1 MNIAILATPSLLP
14 KVRKLVD
21 LFRVWGP
28 AFPKHHKHTFYT
40 TPGGRVELSSLIL
53 GLPNCIVSAAIPG
66 TLRSF
71 PLDQNEPFH
80 AIAKHETERE
90 WFYLGDGT
98 LPLDPDWIDRLQTAY
113 DAADKTILGR
123 AAYTPKRFRD
133 ASGIDRVAD
142 GPPYILEAAVYPA
155 SYLDKTKYQP
165 LHRTHHH
172 EVFAGNERYQNA
184 ALTDLIGSANFEKNA
199 PIRGESVITRLVG
212 TDMVEALL
220 AGEKPLAAPAKMQV
234 LESKPVIDGVPPP
247 KEEIVA
253 SFKVATNDAG
263 KKVIQLG
270 APKVTEALGIA
281 PINTEAPL
289 PPDEGMPSLDTPIPA
304 DEVVWVNPP
313 EATQPEVQPLG
324 VHIGPAPEPQPIGT
338 HVGPPPEPV
347 PLIETVTLKTPMASA
362 KKKVT
367 VPKRAKKRAKFRHIL
382 RQS

>member
-155 SYLDKTKYQP
+155 SYLDKTKHQP

-172 EVFAGNERYQNA
+172 EIFAGNERYQNA
-184 ALTDLIGSANFEKNA
+184 ALTDLIGSANFEKTA
-199 PIRGESVITRLVG
+199 PIRGESVIARLVG

-220 AGEKPLAAPAKMQV
+220 GGRSLWPPLFRLATVNTTCQNWQCPSKLRHPRKKSWLHSRSPPTTQARRSFS
-234 LESKPVIDGVPPP
+234 LERPRSPRHSASPPSTQKRRSRP
-247 KEEIVA
+247 MRGLHPWTCPSQPTKLFG
-253 SFKVATNDAG
+253 STHPRRLN
-263 KKVIQLG
+263 
-270 APKVTEALGIA
+270 
-281 PINTEAPL
+281 PL
-289 PPDEGMPSLDTPIPA
+289 QKLRSSRPSP
-304 DEVVWVNPP
+304 
-313 EATQPEVQPLG
+313 
-324 VHIGPAPEPQPIGT
+324 
-338 HVGPPPEPV
+338 
-347 PLIETVTLKTPMASA
+347 
-362 KKKVT
+362 
-367 VPKRAKKRAKFRHIL
+367 
-382 RQS
+382 

>member
-172 EVFAGNERYQNA
+172 ETFAGNERYQNA

-199 PIRGESVITRLVG
+199 PIRGESVITRLIG

-220 AGEKPLAAPAKMQV
+220 GGEKPSWAEASAKIEAKAQALGVDLYAP
-234 LESKPVIDGVPPP
+234 PPPP

-270 APKVTEALGIA
+270 APKVAEPTITADVAAQERLFAETI
-281 PINTEAPL
+281 T
-289 PPDEGMPSLDTPIPA
+289 DEPAPIPA

-313 EATQPEVQPLG
+313 EATQPD
-324 VHIGPAPEPQPIGT
+324 PEA
-338 HVGPPPEPV
+338 

-362 KKKVT
+362 KKRVT

>member
-172 EVFAGNERYQNA
+172 EIFAGNERYQNA
-184 ALTDLIGSANFEKNA
+184 ALTDLIGSANFEKNT

-220 AGEKPLAAPAKMQV
+220 AGEKPSWAEASAKIEAKAQAIGVDLYAP
-234 LESKPVIDGVPPP
+234 PTPP

-270 APKVTEALGIA
+270 APKVAEALGIA

-313 EATQPEVQPLG
+313 EAAQPTTE
-324 VHIGPAPEPQPIGT
+324 T
-338 HVGPPPEPV
+338 

>member
-1 MNIAILATPSLLP
+1 MNVAILATPSLLP

-172 EVFAGNERYQNA
+172 ETFAGNERYQNA

-199 PIRGESVITRLVG
+199 PIRGESVITRLIG

-220 AGEKPLAAPAKMQV
+220 AGEKPSWAEASAKIEAKAQALGVDLYAP
-234 LESKPVIDGVPPP
+234 PPPP

-270 APKVTEALGIA
+270 APKPDQGMTPLDAATCIPPVMDELAL
-281 PINTEAPL
+281 
-289 PPDEGMPSLDTPIPA
+289 IPA

-313 EATQPEVQPLG
+313 EATQPEATQPEATQ
-324 VHIGPAPEPQPIGT
+324 PTPEA
-338 HVGPPPEPV
+338 

>member
-1 MNIAILATPSLLP
+1 MNIAILATPSLSP

-172 EVFAGNERYQNA
+172 EIFAGNERYQNA

-199 PIRGESVITRLVG
+199 PIRGESVITRLIG

-220 AGEKPLAAPAKMQV
+220 AGEKPLAAPVPLGNGEYYLPKLTVPELDYVTAPYPSVPQ
-234 LESKPVIDGVPPP
+234 IDLAAYNNGNKHTEVPQP

-253 SFKVATNDAG
+253 SFKVSTNDAG

-270 APKVTEALGIA
+270 RSKLDQGMTPLEAATCI
-281 PINTEAPL
+281 
-289 PPDEGMPSLDTPIPA
+289 PPVMEEPAPIPA

-313 EATQPEVQPLG
+313 ETAQPTME
-324 VHIGPAPEPQPIGT
+324 T
-338 HVGPPPEPV
+338 

>member
-1 MNIAILATPSLLP
+1 MNIAILATPSLFP

-172 EVFAGNERYQNA
+172 EIFAGNERYQNA

-220 AGEKPLAAPAKMQV
+220 GGEKPLAAPAKMQV
-234 LESKPVIDGVPPP
+234 IESKPVEAPQP

-270 APKVTEALGIA
+270 APKVAEALGIA

-313 EATQPEVQPLG
+313 EATQPEATQ
-324 VHIGPAPEPQPIGT
+324 PAPEA
-338 HVGPPPEPV
+338 

>member
-172 EVFAGNERYQNA
+172 EIFAGNERYQNA

-199 PIRGESVITRLVG
+199 PIRGESVITRLIG

-234 LESKPVIDGVPPP
+234 LESKPVEAPQP

-270 APKVTEALGIA
+270 APKVAEALGIA

-313 EATQPEVQPLG
+313 EATQPVQE
-324 VHIGPAPEPQPIGT
+324 A
-338 HVGPPPEPV
+338 

>member
-1 MNIAILATPSLLP
+1 MNVAILATPSLLP

-172 EVFAGNERYQNA
+172 EIFAGNERYQNA

-220 AGEKPLAAPAKMQV
+220 GGEEPLAAPAKMQEV
-234 LESKPVIDGVPPP
+234 ESKPVEAPQT

-270 APKVTEALGIA
+270 APKVAEALGIA

-313 EATQPEVQPLG
+313 EAAQPTTE
-324 VHIGPAPEPQPIGT
+324 T
-338 HVGPPPEPV
+338 

>member
-1 MNIAILATPSLLP
+1 MNVAILATPSLLP

-172 EVFAGNERYQNA
+172 EIFAGNERYQNA

-220 AGEKPLAAPAKMQV
+220 AGEKPLAAPAKMQEI
-234 LESKPVIDGVPPP
+234 ESKPVEAPPL

-270 APKVTEALGIA
+270 APKPDQGMTPLEAATCI
-281 PINTEAPL
+281 
-289 PPDEGMPSLDTPIPA
+289 PPVMDEPAPIPA

-313 EATQPEVQPLG
+313 EATQPVQE
-324 VHIGPAPEPQPIGT
+324 A
-338 HVGPPPEPV
+338 